1 MDYIATLHAKN
12 QLRERFIAR
21 VTALLVARYRYQPAP
36 AEDRARNILA
46 ALMMDRDVPPARM
59 SWADVFDMLVAV
71 VDIDGR
77 PVLTGI
83 PDVLTRSYAAKEIY
97 ATWIAETSESNFAA
111 VSRMWFALAV
121 PTLEASGWLRDRG
134 YMSV

>member
-1 MDYIATLHAKN
+1 MDYIATLRAKN
-12 QLRERFIAR
+12 QLKERFIAR